1 MMGGSHSIG
10 FRSLIL
16 KRMVLKINKSDFERL
31 IGALEVAR
39 DSETNANKKRL
50 FNLTRK
56 KISRQHEIFLK
67 KSKKPVRRV

>member
-1 MMGGSHSIG
+1 MMNGGHSVG

-16 KRMVLKINKSDFERL
+16 KRMVLKINKSDYERL

-39 DSETNANKKRL
+39 ESETNANKKRL

-56 KISRQHEIFLK
+56 KLARQHEILLK
-67 KSKKPVRRV
+67 KNQKRTRRV

>member
-1 MMGGSHSIG
+1 MMGGSHSVG

-39 DSETNANKKRL
+39 DSETNVNKKRL

-56 KISRQHEIFLK
+56 KLNRQNEVFLK

>member
-1 MMGGSHSIG
+1 MMSGSHSVG

-16 KRMVLKINKSDFERL
+16 KRMVLKINKSDFDRL

-39 DSETNANKKRL
+39 DSETNVNKKRL
-50 FNLTRK
+50 YNLTRK
-56 KISRQHEIFLK
+56 KLNRQNEVFLK